1 MLKNF
6 IKCICTVF
14 KYGAFPAVVLFFL
27 SVFTGLTLPFT
38 VLYTQKLID
47 SIILFLKESVVLSSV
62 LWNAAVLAL
71 TILFMNHVNFIS
83 NIAFIYL
90 EKKLTYNLSE
100 AILTKMLKIEFA
112 CFEDA
117 ALHDALKEIRSRP
130 AKKVI
135 NLFKE
140 CRAFLCDSIKLF
152 GMVFIFARV
161 SPWLSLGFFVFL
173 VLDFINEYIATKKI
187 QAIYASQVF
196 DERELE
202 DLSSLLSNKDA
213 LPELKIFS
221 AIPFIVKKFKDKYK
235 VLLKERISIT
245 LKSYRYMG
253 IASVIMIAWFSFLI
267 FVLIRL
273 IIRGQVSVG
282 MFTGLIASITEI
294 YYLLVFM
301 SQSFWGLIDDNKSI
315 GFLYT
320 FMDLPHDIHYN
331 KMRHEEKILEQNI
344 LEQNILEQNIFD
356 KKNAI
361 IFENV
366 SFHYSNSK
374 EEVLKNISFR
384 IEPGAHIALVGKN
397 GSGKTSLIKLI
408 AGLYKPSDGN
418 IFIGS
423 KNINSL
429 SRDALHREFSV
440 VFQDYASYQMTLREN
455 AALGG
460 IEFLND
466 DEHLKKSLALI
477 SDDPVFDDLDK
488 HLGKLEESGT
498 ELSGGQKQK
507 LAIARACAAKTN
519 FIIFDEPTASL
530 DPSAEKEMYQNLQK
544 IIGTSNRGRGC
555 IFISHRLASAKMADI
570 IFVLDEGRIIEKG
583 SHDELIKNGSLY
595 SKMYKEQASWYKDK
609 PDTNTEEIYEK

>member
-294 YYLLVFM
+294 YYLLALM
-301 SQSFWGLIDDNKSI
+301 SESFWGLIDDNKSI

-344 LEQNILEQNIFD
+344 LEQNIFD

-366 SFHYSNSK
+366 SFHYPNSEK
-374 EEVLKNISFR
+374 EVLKNISFR
-384 IEPGAHIALVGKN
+384 IEAGSHIALVGKN

-408 AGLYKPSDGN
+408 AGLYKPSAGN

-455 AALGG
+455 AALGS

-466 DEHLKKSLALI
+466 DEHLKKSLVLI

-530 DPSAEKEMYQNLQK
+530 DPSAEKEMYRNLQK

-555 IFISHRLASAKMADI
+555 VFISHRLASAKMADI

-583 SHDELIKNGSLY
+583 SHDELIKNGGLY
-595 SKMYKEQASWYKDK
+595 SKMYKEQASWYKDE
-609 PDTNTEEIYEK
+609 PDTNKVFMRGNL

>member
-14 KYGAFPAVVLFFL
+14 KYGALPAVVLFFL

-221 AIPFIVKKFKDKYK
+221 AVPFIVKKFKDKYK

-320 FMDLPHDIHYN
+320 FMDLPHDIHY
-331 KMRHEEKILEQNI
+331 KEMRYEEKILEHKI
-344 LEQNILEQNIFD
+344 LEQKTFD

-366 SFHYSNSK
+366 SFHYPNSK
-374 EEVLKNISFR
+374 KEVLKNISFR
-384 IEPGAHIALVGKN
+384 IESGTHIALVGKN

-408 AGLYKPSDGN
+408 AGLYKPSSGN

-455 AALGG
+455 AALGS

-583 SHDELIKNGSLY
+583 SHDELIKNGGLY
-595 SKMYKEQASWYKDK
+595 SKMYKEQASWYKDE
-609 PDTNTEEIYEK
+609 PDTKKVFMRGNL

>member
-294 YYLLVFM
+294 YYLLALM
-301 SQSFWGLIDDNKSI
+301 SESFWGLIDDNKSI

-320 FMDLPHDIHYN
+320 FMDLPHDIHY
-331 KMRHEEKILEQNI
+331 KEMQHEEKILEQNI
-344 LEQNILEQNIFD
+344 LEQKTFG

-366 SFHYSNSK
+366 SFHYPNSEK
-374 EEVLKNISFR
+374 EVLKNISFR
-384 IEPGAHIALVGKN
+384 IEAGAHIALVGKN

-408 AGLYKPSDGN
+408 SGLYKPSAGN

-440 VFQDYASYQMTLREN
+440 VFQDYSSYQMTLREN
-455 AALGG
+455 AALGS

-583 SHDELIKNGSLY
+583 SHDELIKNGGLY
-595 SKMYKEQASWYKDK
+595 SKMYKEQASWYKDE
-609 PDTNTEEIYEK
+609 PDTNTEETYEK

>member
-100 AILTKMLKIEFA
+100 AILTKMLKIDFA

-117 ALHDALKEIRSRP
+117 ALHDALKKIRSRP

-161 SPWLSLGFFVFL
+161 SAWLSLGFFVFL

-245 LKSYRYMG
+245 IKSYRYMG

-320 FMDLPHDIHYN
+320 FMNLPHDIHYN
-331 KMRHEEKILEQNI
+331 KMRHEENI
-344 LEQNILEQNIFD
+344 LEQNILEQKTFD

-361 IFENV
+361 SFENV
-366 SFHYSNSK
+366 SFHYPNSEK
-374 EEVLKNISFR
+374 EVLKNISFR
-384 IEPGAHIALVGKN
+384 IEAGAHIALVGKN

-408 AGLYKPSDGN
+408 AGLYKPSAGN

-455 AALGG
+455 AALGS

-583 SHDELIKNGSLY
+583 SHDELIKNGGLY
-595 SKMYKEQASWYKDK
+595 SKMYKEQASWYKTE
-609 PDTNTEEIYEK
+609 PDTNKVFMRGNL

>member
-47 SIILFLKESVVLSSV
+47 SIILFLKESVVLSFV

-221 AIPFIVKKFKDKYK
+221 AVPFIVKKFKDKYK

-294 YYLLVFM
+294 YYLLALM
-301 SQSFWGLIDDNKSI
+301 SESFWGLIDDNKSI

-331 KMRHEEKILEQNI
+331 KMRHKEKILEQNI
-344 LEQNILEQNIFD
+344 LEQKTFD

-366 SFHYSNSK
+366 SFHYPNSEK
-374 EEVLKNISFR
+374 EVLKNISFR
-384 IEPGAHIALVGKN
+384 IESGTHIALVGKN

-408 AGLYKPSDGN
+408 AGLYKPSAGN

-455 AALGG
+455 AALGS

-583 SHDELIKNGSLY
+583 SHDELIKNGGLY
-595 SKMYKEQASWYKDK
+595 SKMYKEQASWYKDE

>member
-100 AILTKMLKIEFA
+100 AILTKMLKIDFA

-161 SPWLSLGFFVFL
+161 SPWLSLSFFVFL

-235 VLLKERISIT
+235 VLLRERISIT

-320 FMDLPHDIHYN
+320 FMNLPHDIHYN
-331 KMRHEEKILEQNI
+331 KMRHEENI
-344 LEQNILEQNIFD
+344 LEQNILEQKTFD

-361 IFENV
+361 SFENV
-366 SFHYSNSK
+366 SFHYPNSEK
-374 EEVLKNISFR
+374 EVLKNISFR
-384 IEPGAHIALVGKN
+384 IESGAHIALVGKN

-408 AGLYKPSDGN
+408 AGLYKPSAGN

-423 KNINSL
+423 KNINFL

-455 AALGG
+455 AALGS

-530 DPSAEKEMYQNLQK
+530 DPSTEKEMYQNLQK

-570 IFVLDEGRIIEKG
+570 IFVLDGGRIIEKG
-583 SHDELIKNGSLY
+583 SHDELIKNGGLY
-595 SKMYKEQASWYKDK
+595 SKMYKEQASWYKNEL
-609 PDTNTEEIYEK
+609 DTKKVFMRGNL

>member
-27 SVFTGLTLPFT
+27 SVFTGLTLPVT

-100 AILTKMLKIEFA
+100 AILTKMLKIDFT

-344 LEQNILEQNIFD
+344 LEQNIFD

-366 SFHYSNSK
+366 SFHYPNSEK
-374 EEVLKNISFR
+374 EVLKNISFR
-384 IEPGAHIALVGKN
+384 IEAGAHIALVGKN

-408 AGLYKPSDGN
+408 AGLYKPSAGN

-455 AALGG
+455 AALGS

-466 DEHLKKSLALI
+466 DEYLKKSLALI

-544 IIGTSNRGRGC
+544 IIGTSNKERGC
-555 IFISHRLASAKMADI
+555 VFISHRLASAKMADL
-570 IFVLDEGRIIEKG
+570 IFVLDEGRIIERG
-583 SHDELIKNGSLY
+583 SHDELIKNGGLY
-595 SKMYKEQASWYKDK
+595 SKMYKEQASWYKNE
-609 PDTNTEEIYEK
+609 PDTKKVFMRGNL

>member
-235 VLLKERISIT
+235 VLLRERISIT

-320 FMDLPHDIHYN
+320 FMDLPHDIHY
-331 KMRHEEKILEQNI
+331 KEMRYEEKI

-366 SFHYSNSK
+366 SFHYPNSK
-374 EEVLKNISFR
+374 KEVLKNISFR
-384 IEPGAHIALVGKN
+384 IEAGAHIALVGKN

-408 AGLYKPSDGN
+408 AGLYKPSAGN

-455 AALGG
+455 AALGS

-530 DPSAEKEMYQNLQK
+530 DPSTEKEMYQNLQK

-583 SHDELIKNGSLY
+583 SHDELIKNGGLY
-595 SKMYKEQASWYKDK
+595 SKMYKEQASWYKNE
-609 PDTNTEEIYEK
+609 PDTNKVL

>member
-100 AILTKMLKIEFA
+100 AILTKMLKIDFA

-161 SPWLSLGFFVFL
+161 SAWLSLGFFVFL

-221 AIPFIVKKFKDKYK
+221 AVPFIVKKFKDKYK

-294 YYLLVFM
+294 YYLLALM
-301 SQSFWGLIDDNKSI
+301 SESFWGLIDDNKSI

-320 FMDLPHDIHYN
+320 FMDLPHDIHYK
-331 KMRHEEKILEQNI
+331 KMRHEEKI

-366 SFHYSNSK
+366 SFHYPNSEK
-374 EEVLKNISFR
+374 EVLKNISFR
-384 IEPGAHIALVGKN
+384 IEAGAHIALVGKN

-408 AGLYKPSDGN
+408 AGLYKPSAGN

-429 SRDALHREFSV
+429 SRDVLHREFSV

-455 AALGG
+455 AALGS

-466 DEHLKKSLALI
+466 DEHLKKSLVLI
-477 SDDPVFDDLDK
+477 SNDPVFDDLDK

-555 IFISHRLASAKMADI
+555 VFISHRLASAKMADI

-583 SHDELIKNGSLY
+583 SHDELIKNGGLY
-595 SKMYKEQASWYKDK
+595 SKMYKEQASWYKNE
-609 PDTNTEEIYEK
+609 PDTKKVFMRGNL

>member
-320 FMDLPHDIHYN
+320 FMDLPHDIHY
-331 KMRHEEKILEQNI
+331 KEMRYEEKI

-366 SFHYSNSK
+366 SFHYPNSK
-374 EEVLKNISFR
+374 KEVLKNISFR
-384 IEPGAHIALVGKN
+384 IEAGAHIALVGKN

-583 SHDELIKNGSLY
+583 SHDELIKNGGLY
-595 SKMYKEQASWYKDK
+595 FKMYKEQASWYKTEL
-609 PDTNTEEIYEK
+609 DTKKVFMRGNL

>member
-161 SPWLSLGFFVFL
+161 SAWLSLGFFVFL

-344 LEQNILEQNIFD
+344 LEQNIFD

-366 SFHYSNSK
+366 SFHYPNSK
-374 EEVLKNISFR
+374 KEVLKNISFR

-408 AGLYKPSDGN
+408 AGLYKPSAGN

-455 AALGG
+455 AALGS

-583 SHDELIKNGSLY
+583 SHDELIKNGGLY
-595 SKMYKEQASWYKDK
+595 SKMYKEQASWYKNE
-609 PDTNTEEIYEK
+609 PDTKKVFMRGNL

>member
-62 LWNAAVLAL
+62 LWNASVLAL

-117 ALHDALKEIRSRP
+117 ALHDALKEIKSRP

-161 SPWLSLGFFVFL
+161 SAWLSLGFFVFL

-202 DLSSLLSNKDA
+202 DLSFLLSNKDA

-235 VLLKERISIT
+235 VLLRERISIT

-253 IASVIMIAWFSFLI
+253 IASVIMIACFSFLI

-344 LEQNILEQNIFD
+344 LEQNIFD

-366 SFHYSNSK
+366 SFHYPNSK
-374 EEVLKNISFR
+374 KEVLKNISFR

-544 IIGTSNRGRGC
+544 IIGTSDRGRGC

-583 SHDELIKNGSLY
+583 SHDELIKNGGLY
-595 SKMYKEQASWYKDK
+595 SKMYKEQASWYQDE
-609 PDTNTEEIYEK
+609 PDTNKVFMRGNL

>member
-62 LWNAAVLAL
+62 LWNASVLAL

-245 LKSYRYMG
+245 IKSYRYMG

-320 FMDLPHDIHYN
+320 FMNLPHDIHYN
-331 KMRHEEKILEQNI
+331 KMRHEENI
-344 LEQNILEQNIFD
+344 LEQNILEQKTFD

-361 IFENV
+361 SFENV
-366 SFHYSNSK
+366 SFHYPNSK
-374 EEVLKNISFR
+374 KEVLKNISFR
-384 IEPGAHIALVGKN
+384 IEAGAHIALVGKN

-408 AGLYKPSDGN
+408 AGLYKPSAGN

-455 AALGG
+455 AALGS

-555 IFISHRLASAKMADI
+555 VFISHRLASAKMADI

-583 SHDELIKNGSLY
+583 SHDELIKNGGLY
-595 SKMYKEQASWYKDK
+595 SKMYKEQASWYKNE

>member
-47 SIILFLKESVVLSSV
+47 SIILFLKESLVLSSV

-83 NIAFIYL
+83 NIVFIYL

-100 AILTKMLKIEFA
+100 AILTKMLKIDFT

-152 GMVFIFARV
+152 GMVFIFSRV

-320 FMDLPHDIHYN
+320 FMNLPHDIHYN
-331 KMRHEEKILEQNI
+331 KMRHEENI
-344 LEQNILEQNIFD
+344 LEQNILEQKTFD

-361 IFENV
+361 SFENV
-366 SFHYSNSK
+366 SFHYPNSEK
-374 EEVLKNISFR
+374 EVLKNISFR

-408 AGLYKPSDGN
+408 AGLYKPSAGN

-423 KNINSL
+423 KNINFL

-455 AALGG
+455 AALGS

-544 IIGTSNRGRGC
+544 IIGTSDRGRGC
-555 IFISHRLASAKMADI
+555 IFISHRLASAKMADV

-583 SHDELIKNGSLY
+583 SHDELIKNGGLY

>member
-161 SPWLSLGFFVFL
+161 SAWLSLGFFVFL

-196 DERELE
+196 DQRELE

-221 AIPFIVKKFKDKYK
+221 AVPFIVKKFKDKYK
-235 VLLKERISIT
+235 VLLRERISIT

-294 YYLLVFM
+294 YYLLALM
-301 SQSFWGLIDDNKSI
+301 SESFWGLIDDNKSI

-344 LEQNILEQNIFD
+344 LEQNIFD

-374 EEVLKNISFR
+374 KEVLKNISFR

-408 AGLYKPSDGN
+408 AGLYKPSAGN

-455 AALGG
+455 AALGS

-466 DEHLKKSLALI
+466 DEHLKKSLVLI

-555 IFISHRLASAKMADI
+555 VFISHRLASAKMADI

-583 SHDELIKNGSLY
+583 SHDELIKNGGLY
-595 SKMYKEQASWYKDK
+595 SKMYKEQASWYKNEL
-609 PDTNTEEIYEK
+609 DTKKVFMRGNL

>member
-100 AILTKMLKIEFA
+100 AILNKMLKIEFA

-161 SPWLSLGFFVFL
+161 SAWLSLGFFVFL

-245 LKSYRYMG
+245 IKSYRYMG

-320 FMDLPHDIHYN
+320 FMNLPHDIHYN
-331 KMRHEEKILEQNI
+331 KMRHEENI
-344 LEQNILEQNIFD
+344 LEQNILEQKTFD

-361 IFENV
+361 SFENV
-366 SFHYSNSK
+366 SFHYPNSEK
-374 EEVLKNISFR
+374 EVLKNISFR
-384 IEPGAHIALVGKN
+384 IEAGAHIALVGKN

-408 AGLYKPSDGN
+408 AGLYKPSAGN

-423 KNINSL
+423 KNINFL

-455 AALGG
+455 AALGS

-555 IFISHRLASAKMADI
+555 IFISHRLASAKMADV

-583 SHDELIKNGSLY
+583 SHDELIKNGGLY
-595 SKMYKEQASWYKDK
+595 SKMYKEQASWYKNE
-609 PDTNTEEIYEK
+609 PDTNKVFMRGNL

>member
-27 SVFTGLTLPFT
+27 SVFTGLTLPVT

-152 GMVFIFARV
+152 GMVFIFSRV

-221 AIPFIVKKFKDKYK
+221 AVPFIVKKFKDKYK

-294 YYLLVFM
+294 YYLLALM
-301 SQSFWGLIDDNKSI
+301 SESFWGLIDDNKSI

-320 FMDLPHDIHYN
+320 FMNLPHDIHYN
-331 KMRHEEKILEQNI
+331 KMRHEEKI

-366 SFHYSNSK
+366 SFHYPNSEK
-374 EEVLKNISFR
+374 EVLKNISFR
-384 IEPGAHIALVGKN
+384 IEAGAHIALVGKN

-408 AGLYKPSDGN
+408 AGLYKPSAGN

-455 AALGG
+455 AALGS

-555 IFISHRLASAKMADI
+555 IFISHRLASAKMADV

-583 SHDELIKNGSLY
+583 SHDELIKNGGLY
-595 SKMYKEQASWYKDK
+595 SKMYKEQASWYKNE
-609 PDTNTEEIYEK
+609 PDTKKVFMRGNL

>member
-221 AIPFIVKKFKDKYK
+221 AVPFIVKKFKDKYK

-273 IIRGQVSVG
+273 IIRGQMSVG

-294 YYLLVFM
+294 YYLLALM
-301 SQSFWGLIDDNKSI
+301 SESFWGLIDDNKSI

-331 KMRHEEKILEQNI
+331 KMRHKEKILEQNI
-344 LEQNILEQNIFD
+344 LEQKTFD

-366 SFHYSNSK
+366 SFHYPNSK
-374 EEVLKNISFR
+374 KEVLKNISFR

-408 AGLYKPSDGN
+408 AGLYKPSAGN

-440 VFQDYASYQMTLREN
+440 VFQDYASYQMSLREN
-455 AALGG
+455 AALGS

-530 DPSAEKEMYQNLQK
+530 DPSTEKEMYQNLQK

-570 IFVLDEGRIIEKG
+570 IFVLDGGRIIEKG
-583 SHDELIKNGSLY
+583 SHDELIKNGGLY
-595 SKMYKEQASWYKDK
+595 SKMYKEQASWYKDE
-609 PDTNTEEIYEK
+609 PDTNKVFMRGNL

>member
-100 AILTKMLKIEFA
+100 AILTKMFKIEFA

-235 VLLKERISIT
+235 VLLRERISIT

-331 KMRHEEKILEQNI
+331 KMRHEEKI

-455 AALGG
+455 AALGS

-530 DPSAEKEMYQNLQK
+530 DPSTEKEMYQNLQK

-583 SHDELIKNGSLY
+583 SHDELIKNGGLY
-595 SKMYKEQASWYKDK
+595 SKMYKEQASWYKNEL
-609 PDTNTEEIYEK
+609 DTKKVFMRGNL

>member
-202 DLSSLLSNKDA
+202 DLSSLLSNKDT

-294 YYLLVFM
+294 YYLLALM
-301 SQSFWGLIDDNKSI
+301 SESFWGLIDDNKSI

-331 KMRHEEKILEQNI
+331 KMRHKEKILEQNI
-344 LEQNILEQNIFD
+344 LEQKTFD

-366 SFHYSNSK
+366 SFHYPNSEK
-374 EEVLKNISFR
+374 EVLKNISFR
-384 IEPGAHIALVGKN
+384 IEAGAHIALVGKN

-408 AGLYKPSDGN
+408 SGLYKPSAGN

-455 AALGG
+455 AALGS

-583 SHDELIKNGSLY
+583 SHDELIKNGGLY
-595 SKMYKEQASWYKDK
+595 SKMYKEQASWYKNE
-609 PDTNTEEIYEK
+609 PDTNKVFIRGNL

>member
-62 LWNAAVLAL
+62 LWNASVLAL

-100 AILTKMLKIEFA
+100 TILTKMLKIEFA

-221 AIPFIVKKFKDKYK
+221 AVPFIVKKFKDKYK

-294 YYLLVFM
+294 YYLLALM
-301 SQSFWGLIDDNKSI
+301 SESFWGLIDDNKSI

-320 FMDLPHDIHYN
+320 FMNLPHDIHY
-331 KMRHEEKILEQNI
+331 KEMRHEKKILEQNI
-344 LEQNILEQNIFD
+344 LEQKTFD

-366 SFHYSNSK
+366 SFHYPNSEK
-374 EEVLKNISFR
+374 EVLKNISFR
-384 IEPGAHIALVGKN
+384 IEPGSHIALVGKN

-408 AGLYKPSDGN
+408 AGLYKPSSGN

-423 KNINSL
+423 KTINSL

-455 AALGG
+455 AALGS

-555 IFISHRLASAKMADI
+555 IFISHRLASAKMADV

-583 SHDELIKNGSLY
+583 SHDELIKNGGLY
-595 SKMYKEQASWYKDK
+595 SKMYKEQASWYKNE
-609 PDTNTEEIYEK
+609 PDTKKVFMRGNL

>member
-62 LWNAAVLAL
+62 LWNAAVLTL

-100 AILTKMLKIEFA
+100 AILTKMLKIDFT

-152 GMVFIFARV
+152 GMVFIFSRV

-221 AIPFIVKKFKDKYK
+221 AVPFIVKKFKDKYK

-344 LEQNILEQNIFD
+344 LEQNIFD

-366 SFHYSNSK
+366 SFHYPNSEK
-374 EEVLKNISFR
+374 EVLKNISFR
-384 IEPGAHIALVGKN
+384 IEAGAHIALVGKN

-408 AGLYKPSDGN
+408 TGLYKPSSGN

-455 AALGG
+455 AALGS

-498 ELSGGQKQK
+498 GLSGGQKQK

-583 SHDELIKNGSLY
+583 SHDELIKNGGLY
-595 SKMYKEQASWYKDK
+595 SKMYKEQASWYKTE
-609 PDTNTEEIYEK
+609 PDTNKVFMRGNL

>member
-62 LWNAAVLAL
+62 LWNAAVLVL

-235 VLLKERISIT
+235 VLLRERISIT

-320 FMDLPHDIHYN
+320 FMDLPHDIHY
-331 KMRHEEKILEQNI
+331 KEMRYEEKI

-366 SFHYSNSK
+366 SFHYPNSK
-374 EEVLKNISFR
+374 KEVLKNISFR
-384 IEPGAHIALVGKN
+384 IEAGAHIALVGKN

-408 AGLYKPSDGN
+408 AGLYKPSAGN

-455 AALGG
+455 AALGS

-530 DPSAEKEMYQNLQK
+530 DPSTEKEMYQNLQK

-583 SHDELIKNGSLY
+583 SHDELIKNGGLY
-595 SKMYKEQASWYKDK
+595 SKMYKEQASWYKNE
-609 PDTNTEEIYEK
+609 PDTNKVL

>member
-100 AILTKMLKIEFA
+100 AILTKMLKIDFA

-320 FMDLPHDIHYN
+320 FMNLPHDIHYN
-331 KMRHEEKILEQNI
+331 KMRHEENI
-344 LEQNILEQNIFD
+344 LEQNILEQKTFD

-361 IFENV
+361 SFENV
-366 SFHYSNSK
+366 SFHYPNSEK
-374 EEVLKNISFR
+374 EVLKNISFR

-408 AGLYKPSDGN
+408 AGLYKPSAGN

-423 KNINSL
+423 KNINFL

-455 AALGG
+455 AALGS

-544 IIGTSNRGRGC
+544 IIGTSDRGRGC
-555 IFISHRLASAKMADI
+555 IFISHRLASAKMADV

-583 SHDELIKNGSLY
+583 SHDELIKNGGLY

>member
-62 LWNAAVLAL
+62 LWNASVLAL

-100 AILTKMLKIEFA
+100 AILNKMLKIEFA

-161 SPWLSLGFFVFL
+161 SAWLSLGFFVFL

-344 LEQNILEQNIFD
+344 LEQNIFD

-366 SFHYSNSK
+366 SFHYPNSK
-374 EEVLKNISFR
+374 KEVLKNISFR

-455 AALGG
+455 AALGS

-530 DPSAEKEMYQNLQK
+530 DPSTEKEMYQNLQK

>member
-161 SPWLSLGFFVFL
+161 SAWLSLGFFVFL

-344 LEQNILEQNIFD
+344 LEQNIFD

-374 EEVLKNISFR
+374 KEVLKNISFR

-440 VFQDYASYQMTLREN
+440 VFQDYASYQMSLREN
-455 AALGG
+455 AALGS

-530 DPSAEKEMYQNLQK
+530 DPSTEKEMYQNLQK

-583 SHDELIKNGSLY
+583 SHDELIKNGGLY
-595 SKMYKEQASWYKDK
+595 SKMYKEQASWYKNEL
-609 PDTNTEEIYEK
+609 DTKKVFMRGNL

>member
-62 LWNAAVLAL
+62 LWNAAVLAF

-117 ALHDALKEIRSRP
+117 ALHDALKEIRSHP

-221 AIPFIVKKFKDKYK
+221 AVPFIVKKFKDKYK

-320 FMDLPHDIHYN
+320 FMDLPHDIHY
-331 KMRHEEKILEQNI
+331 KEMRHEEKILEQNI
-344 LEQNILEQNIFD
+344 LEQKIFD

-366 SFHYSNSK
+366 SFHYPNSK
-374 EEVLKNISFR
+374 KEVLKNISFR
-384 IEPGAHIALVGKN
+384 IEPGTHIALVGKN

-408 AGLYKPSDGN
+408 AGLYKPSSGN

-423 KNINSL
+423 KNINFL

-440 VFQDYASYQMTLREN
+440 VFQDYASYQMSLREN
-455 AALGG
+455 AALGS

-555 IFISHRLASAKMADI
+555 IFISHRLASAKMADV

-583 SHDELIKNGSLY
+583 SHDELIKNGGLY
-595 SKMYKEQASWYKDK
+595 SKMYKEQASWYKDE
-609 PDTNTEEIYEK
+609 PDTNKVFMRGNL

>member
-100 AILTKMLKIEFA
+100 AILTKMPKIDFA

-221 AIPFIVKKFKDKYK
+221 AVPFIVKKFKDKYK

-344 LEQNILEQNIFD
+344 LEQNIFD

-366 SFHYSNSK
+366 SFHYPNSEK
-374 EEVLKNISFR
+374 EVLKNISFR
-384 IEPGAHIALVGKN
+384 IEAGAHIALVGKN

-408 AGLYKPSDGN
+408 TGLYKPSSGN

-440 VFQDYASYQMTLREN
+440 VFQDYASYQMSLREN
-455 AALGG
+455 AALGS

-466 DEHLKKSLALI
+466 DEHLKKSIALI
-477 SDDPVFDDLDK
+477 SDDPVFDDLEK

-570 IFVLDEGRIIEKG
+570 IFVLDAGRIIEKG
-583 SHDELIKNGSLY
+583 SHDELIKNGGLY
-595 SKMYKEQASWYKDK
+595 SKMYKEQASWYKDE
-609 PDTNTEEIYEK
+609 PDTNKVFMRGNL

>member
-62 LWNAAVLAL
+62 LWNASVLAL

-100 AILTKMLKIEFA
+100 AILTKMLKIDFA

-161 SPWLSLGFFVFL
+161 SPWLSLGFFIFL

-253 IASVIMIAWFSFLI
+253 IASVIMIAWFCFLI

-294 YYLLVFM
+294 YYLLALM
-301 SQSFWGLIDDNKSI
+301 SESFWGLIDDNKSI

-320 FMDLPHDIHYN
+320 FMDLPHDIHY
-331 KMRHEEKILEQNI
+331 KEMQHEEKNLEQNI
-344 LEQNILEQNIFD
+344 LEQKTFD

-366 SFHYSNSK
+366 SFHYPNSK
-374 EEVLKNISFR
+374 KEVLKNISFR
-384 IEPGAHIALVGKN
+384 IESGTHIALVGKN

-408 AGLYKPSDGN
+408 AGLYKPSSGN

-455 AALGG
+455 AALGS

-466 DEHLKKSLALI
+466 DKHLKKSLALI

-570 IFVLDEGRIIEKG
+570 IFVLNEGRIIEKG
-583 SHDELIKNGSLY
+583 SHDELIKNGGLY
-595 SKMYKEQASWYKDK
+595 SKMYKEQASWYKTE
-609 PDTNTEEIYEK
+609 PDTNKVFMRGNL

>member
-14 KYGAFPAVVLFFL
+14 KYGALPAVVLFFL

-62 LWNAAVLAL
+62 LWNASVLAL

-221 AIPFIVKKFKDKYK
+221 AIPFIVKKIKDKYK

-344 LEQNILEQNIFD
+344 LEQNIFD

-366 SFHYSNSK
+366 SFHYPNSK
-374 EEVLKNISFR
+374 KEVLKNISFR
-384 IEPGAHIALVGKN
+384 IEAVAHIALVGKN

-408 AGLYKPSDGN
+408 TGLYKPSSGN

-455 AALGG
+455 AALGS

-466 DEHLKKSLALI
+466 DEHLKKSLVLI

-583 SHDELIKNGSLY
+583 SHDELIKNDGLY

>member
-1 MLKNF
+1 
-6 IKCICTVF
+6 
-14 KYGAFPAVVLFFL
+14 
-27 SVFTGLTLPFT
+27 
-38 VLYTQKLID
+38 
-47 SIILFLKESVVLSSV
+47 
-62 LWNAAVLAL
+62 
-71 TILFMNHVNFIS
+71 
-83 NIAFIYL
+83 
-90 EKKLTYNLSE
+90 
-100 AILTKMLKIEFA
+100 
-112 CFEDA
+112 
-117 ALHDALKEIRSRP
+117 
-130 AKKVI
+130 
-135 NLFKE
+135 
-140 CRAFLCDSIKLF
+140 
-152 GMVFIFARV
+152 
-161 SPWLSLGFFVFL
+161 
-173 VLDFINEYIATKKI
+173 
-187 QAIYASQVF
+187 
-196 DERELE
+196 
-202 DLSSLLSNKDA
+202 
-213 LPELKIFS
+213 
-221 AIPFIVKKFKDKYK
+221 
-235 VLLKERISIT
+235 
-245 LKSYRYMG
+245 MG

-320 FMDLPHDIHYN
+320 FMDLPHDIHY
-331 KMRHEEKILEQNI
+331 KEMRYEEKI

-366 SFHYSNSK
+366 SFHYPNSK
-374 EEVLKNISFR
+374 KEVLKNISFR
-384 IEPGAHIALVGKN
+384 IEAGAHIALVGKN

-408 AGLYKPSDGN
+408 AGLYKPSAGN

-455 AALGG
+455 AALGS

-583 SHDELIKNGSLY
+583 SHDELIKNGGLY
-595 SKMYKEQASWYKDK
+595 SKMYKEQASWYKNE

>member
-100 AILTKMLKIEFA
+100 AILTKMLKIDFA

-161 SPWLSLGFFVFL
+161 SAWLSLGFFVFL

-253 IASVIMIAWFSFLI
+253 IASVIMIAWFSLLI

-301 SQSFWGLIDDNKSI
+301 SQNFWGLIDDNKSI

-331 KMRHEEKILEQNI
+331 KMRHGEKI

-366 SFHYSNSK
+366 SFHYPNSK
-374 EEVLKNISFR
+374 KEVLKNISFR
-384 IEPGAHIALVGKN
+384 IEAGAHIALVGKN

-408 AGLYKPSDGN
+408 TGLYKPSAGN

-440 VFQDYASYQMTLREN
+440 VFQDYASYQMSLREN
-455 AALGG
+455 AALGS

-555 IFISHRLASAKMADI
+555 VFISHRLASAKMADI

-583 SHDELIKNGSLY
+583 SHDELIKNGGLY
-595 SKMYKEQASWYKDK
+595 SKMYKEQASWYKNE
-609 PDTNTEEIYEK
+609 PDTKKVFMRGNL

>member
-47 SIILFLKESVVLSSV
+47 SIILFLKESVVLSSI

-90 EKKLTYNLSE
+90 EKKLTYILSE
-100 AILTKMLKIEFA
+100 AILTKMLKIDFA

-344 LEQNILEQNIFD
+344 LEQNIFD

-374 EEVLKNISFR
+374 KEVLKNISFR

-408 AGLYKPSDGN
+408 AGLYKPSAGN

-455 AALGG
+455 AALGS

-530 DPSAEKEMYQNLQK
+530 DPSTEKEMYQNLQK

-583 SHDELIKNGSLY
+583 SHDELIKNGGLY
-595 SKMYKEQASWYKDK
+595 SKMYKEQASWYKNEL
-609 PDTNTEEIYEK
+609 DTKKVFMRGNL

>member
-161 SPWLSLGFFVFL
+161 SAWLSLGFFVFL

-221 AIPFIVKKFKDKYK
+221 AVPFIVKKFKDKYK

-294 YYLLVFM
+294 YYLLALM
-301 SQSFWGLIDDNKSI
+301 SESFWGLIDDNKSI

-344 LEQNILEQNIFD
+344 LEQNIFD

-361 IFENV
+361 IFENI
-366 SFHYSNSK
+366 SFHYPNSEK
-374 EEVLKNISFR
+374 EVLKNISFR
-384 IEPGAHIALVGKN
+384 IEAGAHIALVGKN

-408 AGLYKPSDGN
+408 AGLYKPSAGN

-455 AALGG
+455 AALGS

-507 LAIARACAAKTN
+507 LAIARACTAKTN

-583 SHDELIKNGSLY
+583 SHDELIKNGGLY
-595 SKMYKEQASWYKDK
+595 SKMYKEQASWYKTE
-609 PDTNTEEIYEK
+609 PDTNKVL

>member
-71 TILFMNHVNFIS
+71 IILFMNHVNFIS

-152 GMVFIFARV
+152 GMVFIFSRV

-221 AIPFIVKKFKDKYK
+221 AVPFIVKKFKDKYK

-282 MFTGLIASITEI
+282 MFAGLIASITEI

-320 FMDLPHDIHYN
+320 FMNLPHDIHY
-331 KMRHEEKILEQNI
+331 KEMRHEKKI

-366 SFHYSNSK
+366 SFHYPNSEK
-374 EEVLKNISFR
+374 EVLKNISFR
-384 IEPGAHIALVGKN
+384 IEAGAHIALVGKN

-408 AGLYKPSDGN
+408 AGLYKPSAGN

-455 AALGG
+455 AALGS

-555 IFISHRLASAKMADI
+555 IFISHRLASAKMADV

-583 SHDELIKNGSLY
+583 SHDELIKNGGLY
-595 SKMYKEQASWYKDK
+595 SKMYKEQASWYKTE
-609 PDTNTEEIYEK
+609 PDTNKVFMRGNL